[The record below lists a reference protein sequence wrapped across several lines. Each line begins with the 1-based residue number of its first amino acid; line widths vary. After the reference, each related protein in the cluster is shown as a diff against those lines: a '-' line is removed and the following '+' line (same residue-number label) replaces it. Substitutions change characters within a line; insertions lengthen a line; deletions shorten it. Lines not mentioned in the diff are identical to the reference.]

1 MDFILF
7 FFCIRCFS
15 LNDIRTMCGR
25 GDEDGGGNEG
35 VIGTRNTNLEG
46 CCISLTT
53 YLRGQFCNNRDE
65 ILFQTSRSNH
75 TWEIAASG
83 EVSLFVD

>member
-1 MDFILF
+1 M
-7 FFCIRCFS
+7 
-15 LNDIRTMCGR
+15 NDIRTMCGR